1 MTERDPVDKI
11 SDVSQYGPPERKDSV
26 TTWMV
31 NIPIAIVYKAF
42 KRLGRRKK
50 K

>member
-1 MTERDPVDKI
+1 MAERDPVDKI
-11 SDVSQYGPPERKDSV
+11 SDVSQYGPTERKNSL

-42 KRLGRRKK
+42 RWLGRRKRK
-50 K
+50 